1 MVFLYYLIFQI
12 EQILFRSAAIMKKI
26 GGTSILRLSKYEAFY
41 YDEAITEV
49 STTALKLL
57 DKPKHI
63 FQNTQK

>member
-1 MVFLYYLIFQI
+1 
-12 EQILFRSAAIMKKI
+12 MKKI

-63 FQNTQK
+63 FQNTQKWEKYI